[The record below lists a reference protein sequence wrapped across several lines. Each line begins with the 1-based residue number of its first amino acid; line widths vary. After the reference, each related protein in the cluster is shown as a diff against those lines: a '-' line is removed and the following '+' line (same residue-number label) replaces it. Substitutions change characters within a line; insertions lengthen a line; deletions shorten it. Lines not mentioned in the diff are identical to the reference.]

1 MKPVMFLMYFLSVM
15 ILTIKLMAS
24 GEMLKELKNHD
35 GLEIIFVY
43 APIILTAILL
53 SPQIVIALIPV
64 QTIGLINKY
73 ADIQM
78 G

>member
-15 ILTIKLMAS
+15 ILTMKVMAS

-35 GLEIIFVY
+35 RLEIVFVY
-43 APIILTAILL
+43 APIIVTAILL
-53 SPQIVIALIPV
+53 SPYLVIALIPV

-73 ADIQM
+73 ADIQVV
-78 G
+78 

>member
-15 ILTIKLMAS
+15 ILTMKVMAS
-24 GEMLKELKNHD
+24 GEMLEELKNHD
-35 GLEIIFVY
+35 RLEIVFVY
-43 APIILTAILL
+43 APIIVTAILL
-53 SPQIVIALIPV
+53 SPYLVIALIPV